1 MRTLRVLKEY
11 APPATAQDRW
21 SAEIGRAV
29 A

>member
-1 MRTLRVLKEY
+1 MRALRVLKEY

-21 SAEIGRAV
+21 AAEIGRAV